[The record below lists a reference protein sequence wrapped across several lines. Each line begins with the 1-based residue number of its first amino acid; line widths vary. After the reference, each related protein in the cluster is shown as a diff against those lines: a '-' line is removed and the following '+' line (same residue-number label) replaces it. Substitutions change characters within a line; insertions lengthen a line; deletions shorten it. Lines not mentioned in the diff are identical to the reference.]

1 MRALPKPYRLQGRR
15 WRHRVDDSHLCPAGR
30 QADLRR
36 RATNCGNLR
45 APLPGDGCDNI
56 LIRDLQLSSEFCAVV
71 LRSCAPARSR
81 KGLCRPARVRTTVHC
96 DSKPAK
102 GLCCLD
108 REGWDD
114 SNRTPG
120 RPSPFPFSRSHSG
133 GTRGADEA
141 HWRSQL
147 IGVHPGAS
155 LALKQKPTRIRYRI
169 VLMLF
174 IASCFSYGD
183 RVMLS
188 ITGIAFSKDL
198 HLDALKL
205 GYLFSGFSWAYV
217 VGQLP
222 AGGLLDRF
230 GSKRVYGISIV
241 GWSLCAILPG
251 FPAHL
256 PATAAFIV
264 IFGLRLVSGLVQS
277 PVFPGN
283 GRIVASWFPTSE
295 RGRASAIFNASQ
307 YFSLVLFA
315 PILGWITHLSVW
327 KD

>member
-1 MRALPKPYRLQGRR
+1 MRALPEPHRLQRRSGRYR
-15 WRHRVDDSHLCPAGR
+15 ADDSHLCTPGRPVDLCRRPADGR
-30 QADLRR
+30 
-36 RATNCGNLR
+36 NLR
-45 APLPGDGCDNI
+45 ASLSGDGCDDI
-56 LIRDLQLSSEFCAVV
+56 LLRNLQLPSQLCTAV
-71 LRSCAPARSR
+71 LCGRAAPRPR
-81 KGLCRPARVRTTVHC
+81 KGLCRAARVRASVHC

-102 GLCCLD
+102 GLCSLD
-108 REGWDD
+108 RESRDDRDQPFGWA
-114 SNRTPG
+114 SPLTSGRSQPG
-120 RPSPFPFSRSHSG
+120 RARR
-133 GTRGADEA
+133 TDQA

-147 IGVHPGAS
+147 MKERPGAS
-155 LALKQKPTRIRYRI
+155 LAPEQKPTRIRYRV
-169 VLMLF
+169 VLLLF

-230 GSKRVYGISIV
+230 GSKRVYGTSIV
-241 GWSLCAILPG
+241 CWSLCAILAG
-251 FPAHL
+251 FAGFL
-256 PATAAFIV
+256 PATAAFVV

-283 GRIVASWFPTSE
+283 GPIVPAWFPTTE
-295 RGRASAIFNASQ
+295 
-307 YFSLVLFA
+307 
-315 PILGWITHLSVW
+315 P
-327 KD
+327 